1 MRGPP
6 ARSCNE
12 GAGFIRSRMVA
23 EGLDVVAI
31 DKHRLATL
39 LRCNLVL
46 KIENAKAAFLTA
58 DVIPQGTPAEC

>member
-1 MRGPP
+1 M
-6 ARSCNE
+6 
-12 GAGFIRSRMVA
+12 SRMVA